1 MNIFRWGAL
10 VVVSGFRLRCSRQM
24 DARVTRAFAARS
36 HLRLPQARSGS
47 RHHLVP
53 ASCSPAAK
61 RTNIGVYHFLQAS
74 GVRDRLFQL
83 GDMMILKGGMSQIVA
98 MGRVVARDGKFK
110 DSGDKDWLMDF
121 DGWILPTWCYVER
134 PVFSKGA
141 KRPPNPLRTTKTHSE
156 HPSAVLPALLPAD
169 QFGTSCLQSL

>member
-10 VVVSGFRLRCSRQM
+10 VVVSGCRLRCSRQM
-24 DARVTRAFAARS
+24 DARVTGASAARS
-36 HLRLPQARSGS
+36 HLCGLLHPRSSS

-53 ASCSPAAK
+53 ASCSRAAK
-61 RTNIGVYHFLQAS
+61 RASIGVYQFLQAS

-83 GDMMILKGGMSQIVA
+83 GDMIILKGGVSQILA

-121 DGWILPTWCYVER
+121 DGWILPT
-134 PVFSKGA
+134 
-141 KRPPNPLRTTKTHSE
+141 
-156 HPSAVLPALLPAD
+156 
-169 QFGTSCLQSL
+169 